1 MKRRTMILLAVSLL
15 LVSGCASNR
24 ARNVNVY
31 TPAMTEA
38 HTQLVS
44 NSPYVIA
51 TASGDA
57 KLALPGTPAKIK
69 DFVVGITPGNTDPCY
84 PYSPAHNIYAYKI
97 TDPHTPGPKRK
108 AVIITGNHNTETS
121 GSWAFQGMVDF
132 ILSNEPEAVRLRQ
145 MCDFWVYPLVN
156 PDGRFTAKGRGNPE
170 ICRLHKQGLFP
181 EGTRYNDHNRL
192 WHLAHPKPC
201 GASTIDVLT
210 AAMLRD
216 SDAGSTGGIDYY
228 FDFHGSGSTFFYTVP
243 ELMDCPYIQAFA
255 ALDVGVGP
263 RARTAEQAT
272 LGSSR
277 IWARLPVPWGLG
289 AKWSF
294 TPENDRKHSVSYFLR
309 LGRSYGIALHNTI
322 VAESAE
328 SSVLKTGTDR

>member
-1 MKRRTMILLAVSLL
+1 MMKRRTMILLALSLL
-15 LVSGCASNR
+15 LVSGC

-44 NSPYVIA
+44 NSLYVA
-51 TASGDA
+51 PTASGNA
-57 KLALPGTPAKIK
+57 ELALPGTLAKIK
-69 DFVVGITPGNTDPCY
+69 DFVVGTTAGNASDPY
-84 PYSPAHNIYAYKI
+84 IPSHNIYAYKI
-97 TDPHTPGPKRK
+97 TDPPTPGPKTK
-108 AVIITGNHNTETS
+108 VVIITGNHNTEMS

-132 ILSNEPEAVRLRQ
+132 LLSNEPEAVRLRQ
-145 MCDFWVYPLVN
+145 MCDFWIYPLVN
-156 PDGRFTAKGRGNPE
+156 PNGRFTAKGRGNPE
-170 ICRLHKQGLFP
+170 ICRMHKQGLFP
-181 EGTRYNDHNRL
+181 EGTPYNDHNRL

-216 SDAGSTGGIDYY
+216 SDANSTGGVDYY
-228 FDFHGSGSTFFYTVP
+228 FDFHSGRSNFFYAVP
-243 ELMDCPYIQAFA
+243 ELMDCPYTQAFA
-255 ALDVGVGP
+255 VLDVGVGP

-322 VAESAE
+322 VAEGAE
-328 SSVLKTGTDR
+328 SSVLKTGTGR